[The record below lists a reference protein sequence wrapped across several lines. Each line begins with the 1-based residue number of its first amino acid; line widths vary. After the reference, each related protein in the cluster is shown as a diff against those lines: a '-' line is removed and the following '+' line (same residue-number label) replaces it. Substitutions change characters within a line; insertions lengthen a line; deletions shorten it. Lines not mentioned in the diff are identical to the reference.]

1 MPKNSWDMPEIII
14 PQPEILEKIMCQIK
28 NVANNPQ
35 FFQNIRCP
43 NIPWKIPVKSPLNAC
58 YPLVIRHDNGKCCSA
73 ISTLLH
79 HQILWYSP
87 CNQWYFMVFPWFSIP
102 PWYVSSPEK
111 KWPAR
116 LHSMAGAQHRLDE
129 ALQLARWQGGKN
141 MEKDPGKGWDSY
153 VYTILYIIYI
163 YIHNN
168 ILYI

>member
-73 ISTLLH
+73 ISTLIH

-111 KWPAR
+111 NGRLASTRWPA
-116 LHSMAGAQHRLDE
+116 LSIGSMKRFSWRVDKGEKTWKKIL
-129 ALQLARWQGGKN
+129 
-141 MEKDPGKGWDSY
+141 EKDEIHMC
-153 VYTILYIIYI
+153 ILYYTSYI
-163 YIHNN
+163 YTQ
-168 ILYI
+168 